1 MRCSLVLSL
10 LAFLATLAATAAPGD
25 TPPFKL
31 VIVPPTIHLVSRNDL
46 ILYCSTSARIEACT
60 EILGLRFD
68 CHCRREQTVWRLA
81 GSAQM
86 IPQLYMTQPRWE
98 AHETAHI
105 DDLGRLVEALFTDL
119 RAHSFDSEDDC
130 QAAADFE
137 SAVFSLRMDLFKRS
151 SNRRLH

>member
-1 MRCSLVLSL
+1 M
-10 LAFLATLAATAAPGD
+10 ATAVANAAPSD
-25 TPPFKL
+25 TPPFSL
-31 VIVPPTIHLVSRNDL
+31 VIVRPAIHLVSRSELNL
-46 ILYCSTSARIEACT
+46 HCSTSARIEACT
-60 EILGLRFD
+60 EILGLRLD
-68 CHCRREQTVWRLA
+68 CHCRREHAVWRLA

-86 IPQLYMTQPRWE
+86 IPQLYVTEPRWE
-98 AHETAHI
+98 VHEKAHI
-105 DDLGRLVEALFTDL
+105 DDLGRLVETLFTDL